1 MRPAGVIKGRVVDED
16 GDPMPEINVAAISTS
31 SRDAHAGGTTN
42 DLGEYRIAGLPEGK
56 FLVEAQPQPEMFGS
70 SEKPHVYVS
79 TFYPGTLDADQAAAV
94 EVHAGDEATA
104 SFSLTRSRTFTVKGR
119 VFGCLAPTIPKSS
132 TQMDSNSVPVR

>member
-1 MRPAGVIKGRVVDED
+1 MSLQFRLQVETRTQAGQR
-16 GDPMPEINVAAISTS
+16 MTS
-31 SRDAHAGGTTN
+31 ANTESPGFPK
-42 DLGEYRIAGLPEGK
+42 EK